1 MDVNTMFGVLLTAFL
16 GIVVLCVKPLGSYI
30 AAVMQLACDKQE
42 AAGKQA
48 ADAQG
53 RPNFLLRAGA
63 RFEALLYR
71 LSGIDPGEE
80 MPWTRY
86 AIALLL
92 FNVLGAIVV
101 YGLQRLQL
109 FLPLNPQKFAAVT
122 PDSSFNTAI
131 SFITNTNWQGYSGE
145 STMGYLVQMAAL
157 AVQNFLSAATGI
169 AVAIALIRG
178 FARHTVKTIGNF
190 WVDVTRATLYV
201 LLPLSAVLALVLTSQ
216 GVIQNFDGYKDATT
230 VEKLTY
236 QNPKTDAAGNP
247 IKDASGNPVTET
259 AVTQTQT
266 LPMGPIASQEAIKEL
281 GTNGGGFYNANSA
294 HPYENP
300 TALTNLLEMLA
311 IFVIPFALTYT
322 FGKMVGDTRQGWV
335 VLAAMLI
342 LFVPLVITA
351 FHNEQLGNP
360 LMTKQGIDQVAS
372 TLQAGGNMEGK
383 ETRFGIAASALFA
396 AVTTATSCGAI
407 NTMHDSMT
415 PLGGFVPLLL
425 IQLGEVAPGGVGTGV
440 YSILMFAIL
449 GVFIAGLM
457 IGRTP
462 EYLGKKIEAFEMK
475 MASVFI
481 LTTPFVVLIG
491 TAVAVMSAAGRAGV
505 ANPGPHGFTEIL
517 YAFSS
522 VANNN
527 GSAFSGLSANT
538 VFYNV
543 STGVA
548 MFIGRFWPIMAALAI
563 AGSLAAKKRVPVTDG
578 TMPTHGPLF
587 VTLLIGSILLI
598 GVLTYVPA
606 LALGPVVEHFMLAA
620 VK

>member
-1 MDVNTMFGVLLTAFL
+1 MDANTMFGVLLTVL
-16 GIVVLCVKPLGSYI
+16 VGIVLLCVKPVGSYI
-30 AAVMQLACDKQE
+30 AAVMQLAGDKQV
-42 AAGKQA
+42 GHDK
-48 ADAQG
+48 QG
-53 RPNFLLRAGA
+53 RQNIVLRAGA

-71 LSGIDPGEE
+71 LCGIDPGEE
-80 MPWTRY
+80 MPWTQY

-92 FNVLGAIVV
+92 FNVLGAFIV

-109 FLPLNPQKFAAVT
+109 FLPLNPQKFAAVS
-122 PDSSFNTAI
+122 PDSSFNTAV

-145 STMGYLVQMAAL
+145 SSMGYLLQMAGL

-178 FARHTVKTIGNF
+178 FARHTVATIGNF

-201 LLPLSAVLALVLTSQ
+201 LVPLSVVLALALASQ

-247 IKDASGNPVTET
+247 LKDAAGNAVTET
-259 AVTQTQT
+259 ATTQTQT

-294 HPYENP
+294 HPFENP
-300 TALTNLLEMLA
+300 TAVTNLLEILA
-311 IFVIPFALTYT
+311 ILLIPFALTYT

-335 VLAAMLI
+335 ILTAMLI
-342 LFVPLVITA
+342 LFLPLAILA
-351 FHNEQLGNP
+351 FHSEQHGNP
-360 LMTKQGIDQVAS
+360 LIAKQGIDQVAS

-383 ETRFGIAASALFA
+383 ETRFGIAASSIFA
-396 AVTTATSCGAI
+396 ASATGTSTGAV
-407 NTMHDSMT
+407 NSSHDSMT
-415 PLGGFVPLLL
+415 PLGGFVPMFLM
-425 IQLGEVAPGGVGTGV
+425 QLGEVAPGGVGTGL
-440 YSILMFAIL
+440 YSILIFAIL

-481 LTTPFVVLIG
+481 LTTPFAVLIG
-491 TAVAVMSAAGRAGV
+491 TAVAVMTAAGKAGV
-505 ANPGPHGFTEIL
+505 GNPGAHGFSEIL
-517 YAFSS
+517 YAFTSA
-522 VANNN
+522 ANNN
-527 GSAFSGLSANT
+527 GSAFSGLTAST

-543 STGVA
+543 ATALA
-548 MFIGRFWPIMAALAI
+548 MFIGRFWPIIAALAI

-620 VK
+620 AK

>member
-1 MDVNTMFGVLLTAFL
+1 MDAGTMFGVMLVAFL
-16 GIVVLCVKPLGSYI
+16 AVVVLCVRPLGSYM
-30 AAVMQLACDKQE
+30 ADVM
-42 AAGKQA
+42 
-48 ADAQG
+48 QG
-53 RPNFLLRAGA
+53 RPNFALRAGGRA
-63 RFEALLYR
+63 EGILYR
-71 LSGIDPGEE
+71 LCGVDSAEE
-80 MPWTRY
+80 MSWTQY
-86 AIALLL
+86 ALALLL
-92 FNVLGAIVV
+92 FNVLGAVV
-101 YGLQRLQL
+101 IYGLQRLQL
-109 FLPLNPQKFAAVT
+109 FFPLNPQKFAAVS

-145 STMGYLVQMAAL
+145 STMGYLVQMAGL

-178 FARHTVKTIGNF
+178 FARHTVNTIGNF
-190 WVDVTRATLYV
+190 WVDVTRCTLYI
-201 LLPLSAVLALVLTSQ
+201 LLPLSIVLALALASQ
-216 GVIQNFDGYKDATT
+216 GVIQNFAGYKDATT
-230 VEKLTY
+230 VEKITY

-247 IKDASGNPVTET
+247 IKDAAGNAVTET
-259 AVTQTQT
+259 ATTQTQT

-281 GTNGGGFYNANSA
+281 GTNGGGFTNANSA

-300 TALTNLLEMLA
+300 SPLTNLLEMLA

-335 VLAAMLI
+335 ILAAMLI

-351 FHNEQLGNP
+351 FHSEQLGNP
-360 LMTKQGIDQVAS
+360 LIAKQGIDEVAS
-372 TLQAGGNMEGK
+372 TVQAGGNMEGK

-396 AVTTATSCGAI
+396 AVTTATSCGAV

-415 PLGGFVPLLL
+415 PLGGFVPLFL
-425 IQLGEVAPGGVGTGV
+425 IQLGEVAPGGVGTGI
-440 YSILMFAIL
+440 YSILIFAIL

-481 LTTPFVVLIG
+481 LTTPFAVLIG
-491 TAVAVMSAAGRAGV
+491 TAVAVATVAGKAGV

-522 VANNN
+522 AANNN
-527 GSAFSGLSANT
+527 GSAFGGLTAST

-543 STGVA
+543 ATGLA

-563 AGSLAAKKRVPVTDG
+563 AGSLAAKKRVPVTEG

-620 VK
+620 AK

>member
-1 MDVNTMFGVLLTAFL
+1 M
-16 GIVVLCVKPLGSYI
+16 S
-30 AAVMQLACDKQE
+30 
-42 AAGKQA
+42 
-48 ADAQG
+48 
-53 RPNFLLRAGA
+53 
-63 RFEALLYR
+63 
-71 LSGIDPGEE
+71 
-80 MPWTRY
+80 WTQF

-92 FNVLGAIVV
+92 FNVLGAVVV
-101 YGLQRLQL
+101 YGLQRLQ
-109 FLPLNPQKFAAVT
+109 FFFPLNPQGFAAVS

-145 STMGYLVQMAAL
+145 STMGYLVQMAGL

-178 FARHTVKTIGNF
+178 FARHTVNTIGNF
-190 WVDVTRATLYV
+190 WVDVTRCTLYI
-201 LLPLSAVLALVLTSQ
+201 LLPLAVVLALALASQ
-216 GVIQNFDGYKDATT
+216 GVIQNFAGYKDATT
-230 VEKLTY
+230 VETITY

-247 IKDASGNPVTET
+247 IKDTAGNAVTET
-259 AVTQTQT
+259 ATTQTQT

-300 TALTNLLEMLA
+300 SPLTNFLEMLA

-335 VLAAMLI
+335 ILAAMLI

-351 FHNEQLGNP
+351 FHSEQLGNP
-360 LMTKQGIDQVAS
+360 LIAKQGIDQVAS

-396 AVTTATSCGAI
+396 AVTTATSCGAV

-415 PLGGFVPLLL
+415 PLGGFVPMFLM
-425 IQLGEVAPGGVGTGV
+425 QLGEVAPGGVGTGV
-440 YSILMFAIL
+440 YSILIFAIL

-475 MASVFI
+475 MASIFI
-481 LTTPFVVLIG
+481 LTTPFAVLIG
-491 TAVAVMSAAGRAGV
+491 TAVAVMTVAGKAGV
-505 ANPGPHGFTEIL
+505 GNPGAHGFSEIL

-522 VANNN
+522 AANNN
-527 GSAFSGLSANT
+527 GSAFGGLTATT

-543 STGVA
+543 ATGLT
-548 MFIGRFWPIMAALAI
+548 MFVGRFWPIMAALAI
-563 AGSLAAKKRVPVTDG
+563 AGSLAAKKRVPVTEG

-620 VK
+620 AK